1 MIMSQEQRDA
11 NRAKR
16 MVELED
22 QIPHTLRCVEA
33 LQRHAPTLK
42 YVVQWQLHCIDV
54 YRMDL
59 PVVKEMLVKIA
70 ADEQVCPDTL
80 FTIYKADYCC
90 PDDFPETK

>member
-1 MIMSQEQRDA
+1 MSQEQRDA

-42 YVVQWQLHCIDV
+42 YVVQWQEQCIDV
-54 YRMDL
+54 YGMVL
-59 PVVKEMLVKIA
+59 PVVQEMLVKIA

-80 FTIYKADYCC
+80 FMIYKADFALL
-90 PDDFPETK
+90 P